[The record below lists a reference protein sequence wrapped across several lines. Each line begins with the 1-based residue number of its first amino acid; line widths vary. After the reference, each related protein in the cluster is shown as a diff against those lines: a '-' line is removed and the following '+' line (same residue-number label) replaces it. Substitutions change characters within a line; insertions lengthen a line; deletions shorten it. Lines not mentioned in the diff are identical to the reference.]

1 MFNNIKIWLAG
12 IAFAFPLL
20 AAAPSAQAGYDE
32 CVQACVA
39 DGYDEDGCRNA
50 CK

>member
-1 MFNNIKIWLAG
+1 MLNMIKTWLVG
-12 IAFAFPLL
+12 IVLTIPLL
-20 AAAPSAQAGYDE
+20 AAPPAQAGYDE